1 LLGTTTTIIYIES
14 AAGVEQGGRTGMVSI
29 TCAVCFLAALIL
41 TPLIAVI
48 PPVATTPALVMV
60 GIFMIQ
66 GLSELD
72 LKDGIISAT
81 ALITILLTLLAS
93 VSEGLVLGFITNI
106 VLLAAVGRRREIKP
120 VAYILVVLFLLHYL
134 WT

>member
-1 LLGTTTTIIYIES
+1 
-14 AAGVEQGGRTGMVSI
+14 
-29 TCAVCFLAALIL
+29 
-41 TPLIAVI
+41 
-48 PPVATTPALVMV
+48 
-60 GIFMIQ
+60 
-66 GLSELD
+66 LSELD

-106 VLLAAVGRRREIKP
+106 VLLVAVGKHREIKP
-120 VAYILVVLFLLHYL
+120 VAYVLVVLFLLHYL

>member
-1 LLGTTTTIIYIES
+1 M
-14 AAGVEQGGRTGMVSI
+14 A
-29 TCAVCFLAALIL
+29 CAICFLAALIL

-66 GLSELD
+66 GLSELN

-81 ALITILLTLLAS
+81 ALITILFTLLAS
-93 VSEGLVLGFITNI
+93 VSDGLVIGFITNI
-106 VLLAAVGRRREIKP
+106 VLLLAVGKHREIRP
-120 VAYILVVLFLLHYL
+120 IAYLLVVLFLLHYL
-134 WT
+134 WV